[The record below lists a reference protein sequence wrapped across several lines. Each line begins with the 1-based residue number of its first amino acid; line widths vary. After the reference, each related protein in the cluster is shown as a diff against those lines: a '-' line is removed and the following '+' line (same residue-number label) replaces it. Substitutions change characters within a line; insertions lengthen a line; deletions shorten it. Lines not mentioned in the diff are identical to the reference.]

1 MQASCQLSFDQKTKN
16 SKILNATLL
25 LNDRLRFAHPTHRI
39 PMSRPW
45 CEQNLSNIRFRSAV
59 FLLLLSLA
67 LIQKPRKTE
76 KNKDKMYPLSSQFH
90 SHVPS
95 LSNFQTFSCAPKK
108 RNTPPWS
115 FPQKTKRLNRLKETK
130 LLAMTLTLRLH
141 VFLLR
146 PCLYRAIKKH
156 QRRPR
161 CRDQIEPILEEVY
174 SQA

>member
-25 LNDRLRFAHPTHRI
+25 LNDRLRFAHSTHRI

-76 KNKDKMYPLSSQFH
+76 KNKTKCTHFRPSFTLTYLLSRIFKLFLVHQKKETHLLEAF
-90 SHVPS
+90 
-95 LSNFQTFSCAPKK
+95 PKK
-108 RNTPPWS
+108 RND
-115 FPQKTKRLNRLKETK
+115 LIELKETK

-141 VFLLR
+141 VFSAASLSLSR
-146 PCLYRAIKKH
+146 YKEKTPTLSR
-156 QRRPR
+156 
-161 CRDQIEPILEEVY
+161 
-174 SQA
+174 SN